1 MADNKAYAI
10 FSTQKVHSKT
20 MLRQMYE
27 HHYRIKDCPNADKD
41 MKEEN
46 DYRVVPKGD
55 FIQAFDKRLQE
66 LDYYKTHNFR
76 SNGVM
81 GYDCLMAYS
90 RKANNWLDVELL
102 HQRSG
107 KAIHDSGFLCCGNE
121 GAQTGARDREN
132 ASPSFSSQAVL

>member
-55 FIQAFDKRLQE
+55 FIQAFD
-66 LDYYKTHNFR
+66 
-76 SNGVM
+76 
-81 GYDCLMAYS
+81 
-90 RKANNWLDVELL
+90 
-102 HQRSG
+102 
-107 KAIHDSGFLCCGNE
+107 
-121 GAQTGARDREN
+121 
-132 ASPSFSSQAVL
+132 